1 MRNGI
6 CNNTINTTNE
16 ITAYDFES
24 KCEFPYYG
32 IDMCQLTTDL
42 CLNVTC
48 SKQVHCF
55 MNGSSTYC
63 KCYTS
68 FSGFNCEIVNQD
80 LQAKRAIGLV
90 SAIGAIIIIT
100 CFVGS
105 IIFLDVTKYWSP
117 IKQAIFPS
125 KISPQKIIKKKL
137 K

>member
-1 MRNGI
+1 
-6 CNNTINTTNE
+6 
-16 ITAYDFES
+16 
-24 KCEFPYYG
+24 
-32 IDMCQLTTDL
+32 
-42 CLNVTC
+42 
-48 SKQVHCF
+48 
-55 MNGSSTYC
+55 
-63 KCYTS
+63 
-68 FSGFNCEIVNQD
+68 

>member
-1 MRNGI
+1 
-6 CNNTINTTNE
+6 
-16 ITAYDFES
+16 
-24 KCEFPYYG
+24 
-32 IDMCQLTTDL
+32 
-42 CLNVTC
+42 
-48 SKQVHCF
+48 
-55 MNGSSTYC
+55 
-63 KCYTS
+63 
-68 FSGFNCEIVNQD
+68 
-80 LQAKRAIGLV
+80 LV